1 MRKTLQLNK
10 GWHFQ
15 KGISEVIQII
25 AEDEQL
31 VDLPH
36 TWNATDGQ
44 DGATI
49 ISVELAAMQKRFSD
63 LNFLLGSDISWRS
76 TEPILLPMCI

>member
-10 GWHFQ
+10 GWRFQ

-36 TWNATDGQ
+36 TWNATY
-44 DGATI
+44 
-49 ISVELAAMQKRFSD
+49 EY
-63 LNFLLGSDISWRS
+63 FL
-76 TEPILLPMCI
+76 

>member
-10 GWHFQ
+10 GWRFQ

-36 TWNATDGQ
+36 TWNATYEYFFVAVQCCDQGLIA
-44 DGATI
+44 GKKLI
-49 ISVELAAMQKRFSD
+49 M
-63 LNFLLGSDISWRS
+63 
-76 TEPILLPMCI
+76 